1 MADLNPN
8 ILEMTLSITRLN
20 IPIKKD
26 QEEKRNQKIN
36 RLDKTPLN
44 NPIKY

>member
-8 ILEMTLSITRLN
+8 ILEMTLLLN

>member
-8 ILEMTLSITRLN
+8 ILEMTLLLN

-26 QEEKRNQKIN
+26 QEEIRNQKIN